1 MKINDDHNMSWP
13 RHHAAVCAFQTG
25 SNSASWLSF
34 LAAGIEIAFFF
45 QRQDSWDDSGLW
57 MARADIL
64 QEAAFPD
71 DFYLDTAMPT
81 HTISTVFLL
90 FALGSDSH
98 PGGNAGVLCSI

>member
-1 MKINDDHNMSWP
+1 MMTITCPGLDTMQQS
-13 RHHAAVCAFQTG
+13 V
-25 SNSASWLSF
+25 LSRLGATQPPGYHF
-34 LAAGIEIAFFF
+34 LAAGIEIDFFF
-45 QRQDSWDDSGLW
+45 QRQDCWDDSGPW

-71 DFYLDTAMPT
+71 DFYLDTVMPT
-81 HTISTVFLL
+81 HTISTVFLR